1 METFNVYLLQR
12 NVEGWNQ
19 EVVQYKMEVL
29 IDFLTVVSHN
39 LMSWSDRLSLVNS
52 INPVYY
58 TLLIYLLTV
67 WQENLVIMKCFMIYF
82 FLRGGSPLS
91 SLNEF

>member
-12 NVEGWNQ
+12 NLRC
-19 EVVQYKMEVL
+19 KMEVQ
-29 IDFLTVVSHN
+29 IDFLTVVSHK
-39 LMSWSDRLSLVNS
+39 LMSWSDRLGLVNS

-67 WQENLVIMKCFMIYF
+67 WQENLVIISWF
-82 FLRGGSPLS
+82 FF
-91 SLNEF
+91 SLNEIFRDFPNSILTSSAFIM

>member
-12 NVEGWNQ
+12 NLKGWNQ
-19 EVVQYKMEVL
+19 ELVQCKMEVR

-39 LMSWSDRLSLVNS
+39 LMSWSDRLGLVNS

-67 WQENLVIMKCFMIYF
+67 WQENLVII
-82 FLRGGSPLS
+82 
-91 SLNEF
+91 

>member
-39 LMSWSDRLSLVNS
+39 LMSWSDRLSFVNS

-67 WQENLVIMKCFMIYF
+67 WQENLVIMKCFMIF
-82 FLRGGSPLS
+82 FLRGGHLCPL
-91 SLNEF
+91 